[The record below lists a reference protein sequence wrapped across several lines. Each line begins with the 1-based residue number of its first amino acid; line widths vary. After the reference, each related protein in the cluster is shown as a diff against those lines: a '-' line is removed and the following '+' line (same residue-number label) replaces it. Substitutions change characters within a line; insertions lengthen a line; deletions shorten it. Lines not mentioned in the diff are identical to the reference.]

1 MRHSL
6 QKVLLSAAIAMSAI
20 LGSTL
25 AVRPAHA
32 FPKPSV
38 YPIAWQLKF
47 KHAAPKR
54 IVVTPSGSNTPVA
67 YWYLTYTVTNLTDT
81 EQRFLPVFEMLTND
95 GTVIRSDK
103 DVPPAVFDAIKKRE
117 RNKSLESSDKIA
129 GRLLIGEDQARE
141 GVAIWKEPQPRMGT
155 FHLFAGGLSGES
167 VYVKDGD
174 VVEHID
180 WLKMPEADRKKL
192 TTLRKTLDM
201 TYQVPG
207 DEIRPEEDVVNL
219 VKEEWVMR

>member
-6 QKVLLSAAIAMSAI
+6 RKVLLSAAIGMSAI
-20 LGSTL
+20 LGSTIAL
-25 AVRPAHA
+25 RPALA

-47 KHAAPKR
+47 KHSAPKR
-54 IVVTPSGSNTPVA
+54 IVVTPTGSNTPVA
-67 YWYLTYTVTNLTDT
+67 YWYLTYTVTNLTET
-81 EQRFLPVFEMLTND
+81 EQRFLPVFEMLTGE

-103 DVPPAVFDAIKKRE
+103 DVPPAVFDAVKKRE
-117 RNKSLESSDKIA
+117 RNKSIESADKIA

-174 VVEHID
+174 VVERID
-180 WLKMPEADRKKL
+180 WLKMPEAERKKL

>member
-6 QKVLLSAAIAMSAI
+6 QKVLLCAAIGMSAVI
-20 LGSTL
+20 GST
-25 AVRPAHA
+25 AGVRPAQA

-47 KHAAPKR
+47 KHSSPKR
-54 IVVTPSGSNTPVA
+54 IVVTPPGSSVPVA
-67 YWYLTYTVTNLTDT
+67 YWYLTYSVTNLTET
-81 EQRFLPVFEMLTND
+81 EQRFMPVFEMVTND
-95 GTVIRSDK
+95 GTIVRSEK
-103 DVPPAVFDAIKKRE
+103 DVSPVVFDAIKKRE
-117 RNKSLESSDKIA
+117 RNKSLESADRIA
-129 GRLLIGEDQARE
+129 GRILIGEDQAKE
-141 GVAIWKEPQPRMGT
+141 GVAIWKEPQARMGT

-174 VVEHID
+174 EVKNID
-180 WLKMPEADRKKL
+180 WLKMTEEEKKKL

-207 DEIRPEEDVVNL
+207 DEIKPEEDAVNL